1 MELAMSC
8 VLRVS
13 GEYLDIDALLQSQ
26 NLIPIVTWR
35 KGGERFLKGRLHTD
49 SGANFEVSHA
59 EIEDVA
65 RQVAD
70 AERYLATNYNEIS
83 ILVSAAGCTN
93 AVLDFAVATRP
104 GFVTQTSSFSSSF
117 VQHVAE
123 LGLALAVSH
132 YPTQDD
138 VEENT

>member
-1 MELAMSC
+1 MSC

-13 GEYLDIDALLQSQ
+13 GEHLDIDALIQRQ

-35 KGGERFLKGRLHTD
+35 KGEERFLKGRLHAD
-49 SGANFEVSHA
+49 SGANFDVSDA

-65 RQVAD
+65 RQIAD
-70 AERYLATNYNEIS
+70 AEIYLATNYNEIS
-83 ILVSAAGCTN
+83 ILLSGTGVSN
-93 AVLDFAVATRP
+93 ATLDFAVATRP
-104 GFVTQTSSFSSSF
+104 GFVTQTSSFSSAF
-117 VQHVAE
+117 VRHVAE

-138 VEENT
+138 VEENI